1 MERIDTVLL
10 KVASRCNIDC
20 TYCYVYNMGDV
31 GWSKMPKSM
40 SSSTIS
46 ATVQALGKLL
56 QVQQAPFAVVLHG
69 GEPLLLP
76 EVSFTSLVEGLRG
89 VLPASCPMSIQTN
102 GTLLKDRTLDTCSRT
117 RTSISISL
125 DGPKEVNDRNRLG
138 FSRESTFDATMAG
151 IRRIQNHS
159 DTKFLF
165 TGTLS
170 VINPNFDP
178 RTVYDFFKS
187 LGVPSMNFL
196 YRDGNHDRLPVG
208 KSAFESVEYGNWLA
222 RLWDIYMADPNPV
235 PIRILD
241 DITRLILGG
250 EGTKEGCGT
259 KEYGIIIIDTDG
271 TVTKNDTLKSA
282 FDGADRFQSVWSVYT
297 DDLAAI
303 TDTSEFQEYH
313 RLQQPTSD
321 TCVKCRLRRLC
332 GGGMPLSR
340 WKSGNQYDN
349 PSVYC
354 RDHMHFIDHVAD
366 RLKRARI
373 CLPLSS

>member
-1 MERIDTVLL
+1 MTRIDTVLL

-20 TYCYVYNMGDV
+20 TYCYVYNMGDI
-31 GWSKMPKSM
+31 GWSKMPKTM
-40 SSSTIS
+40 SPSTIS
-46 ATVQALGKLL
+46 ATVHALGNLL
-56 QVQQAPFAVVLHG
+56 QVQQSPFAVVLHG
-69 GEPLLLP
+69 GEPFLLA
-76 EVSFTSLVEGLRG
+76 EASFAVLLKGLRD
-89 VLPASCPMSIQTN
+89 VLGEDCPISIQTN
-102 GTLLKDRTLDTCSRT
+102 GILLKDSTLAICSRT

-138 FSRESTFDATMAG
+138 FSKETTFDATMAG
-151 IRRIQNHS
+151 IRRIQNHP

-170 VINPNFDP
+170 VIAPDSDP
-178 RTVYDFFKS
+178 RSVYDFFKG

-208 KSAFESVEYGNWLA
+208 KSAFESVEYGSWLA
-222 RLWDIYMADPNPV
+222 KLWGIYMGDPNPV
-235 PIRILD
+235 PIRVLD

-259 KEYGIIIIDTDG
+259 SDYGIIIIDTDG
-271 TVTKNDTLKSA
+271 TVTKNDTLKSTS
-282 FDGADRFQSVWSVYT
+282 DGADRFQSGWSVHT

-303 TDTSEFQEYH
+303 TDTQEFQEYH

-321 TCVKCRLRRLC
+321 TCVKCRLRGMC

-340 WKSGNQYDN
+340 WKSGTRYDN

-354 RDHMHFIDHVAD
+354 RDHMHLIDHVAD
-366 RLKRARI
+366 RLKRATI
-373 CLPLSS
+373 CLPQLS